1 MFLSFPQAKQ
11 WILSKILHKILSP
24 YPSDGL
30 PFAHD
35 LEKLRKVHGPVLRLM
50 SQGDSPVLSPVG
62 QSGVSYQ
69 GLSRPT
75 CITTHTLLKK
85 LYLQVHLFF
94 QTMPRRYKRTTE
106 RGRTPIDILGRAA
119 RAVHIGS
126 SIRSAAHDFRVDRNT
141 LKRFIVKRDNDP
153 QAVSGYE
160 NCKLRNLVFS
170 PEMEEDMAGHIKEMS
185 TQFHGLTKEK
195 CLWFMSSQFRTI
207 WRFVIAGK
215 KQRRLDKLFGYHS
228 KSVSI

>member
-1 MFLSFPQAKQ
+1 
-11 WILSKILHKILSP
+11 
-24 YPSDGL
+24 
-30 PFAHD
+30 
-35 LEKLRKVHGPVLRLM
+35 
-50 SQGDSPVLSPVG
+50 
-62 QSGVSYQ
+62 
-69 GLSRPT
+69 
-75 CITTHTLLKK
+75 
-85 LYLQVHLFF
+85 
-94 QTMPRRYKRTTE
+94 MPRRYKRTTE

-153 QAVSGYE
+153 QAVTGYE

-195 CLWFMSSQFRTI
+195 CLCLIYEFPGQNDLKVPDSWKEAKKAGQAIWISFKERQHLAIRAPEATSLARATAFNRFTVGTFYDNLAQVMDRHHFQPHQIYHLYETGCTTVQNPGNQCVGYRPSSDVHI
-207 WRFVIAGK
+207 
-215 KQRRLDKLFGYHS
+215 S
-228 KSVSI
+228 KSKLPRSFR